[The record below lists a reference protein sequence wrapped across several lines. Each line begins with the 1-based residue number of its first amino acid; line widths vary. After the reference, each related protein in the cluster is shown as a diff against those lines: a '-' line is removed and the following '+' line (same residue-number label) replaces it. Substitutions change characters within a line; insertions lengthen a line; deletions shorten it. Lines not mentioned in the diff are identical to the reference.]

1 MPPNA
6 SPTAKLFRSSKL
18 FAMPPPLAS
27 PEADILNL
35 YTRAVTPKATQLYPT
50 RQAIVTPPSSLH
62 RGDWGLKR
70 PLPDKIQKQS
80 TTPAVRVIA
89 ADTIEQ
95 ITEYESAGDHTRTLA
110 KLQELNLAIVTN
122 RTTVT
127 SYVQKSV
134 FDVDEAKDNTGN
146 PAKDDESRS
155 IEGVASDMNNAIHSP
170 VVGGQEVTL
179 ADMTEEEFDRYLLEK
194 IDRERD
200 EFVDFLRREI
210 NQRYSIIQ
218 KQKAREIGAD
228 MNQASKKM
236 IPEEEFAAFLDTLH
250 EERGSAIRLF
260 PAILQYF
267 KISPIFHKSDI
278 TRFKR
283 ANGNESFPDDVT
295 KSDVSLYEMLRLDK
309 GQARGRLSAKIAPYL
324 PLAQRERLNVEE
336 VLDLYKGAKATHDR
350 HPSLG
355 LSYNR
360 SNAFIE
366 MHPEM
371 GPLSQHSPA
380 LARVLQPRITFSKS
394 NRFSIVGLA
403 GVVTR
408 GPNRTSLAIN
418 DKNTNWTTGQG
429 NVLDI
434 ETPGGETML
443 VNVQTASVDKQ
454 GRLDLQLGVPSPP
467 SIAIS
472 QGVPFSE
479 FPVQFFSAFANTG
492 YKKYSTTEQLDEFGN
507 PLPYDG
513 DRQTTTTTTSPL
525 RRVNEP
531 LDSGP
536 SSGRK
541 YARGYNPQYSA
552 SRVGADQ
559 GTREGVGIGEGESA
573 GAGKAVGA
581 DVAAA
586 LQGRQRRETPEEIS
600 IGKERRKKAREN
612 LLRSLGGRIV

>member
-1 MPPNA
+1 
-6 SPTAKLFRSSKL
+6 
-18 FAMPPPLAS
+18 MPPPLPP
-27 PEADILNL
+27 PEPEILNL
-35 YTRAVTPKATQLYPT
+35 YLRAVTPKATQLYPT
-50 RQAIVTPPSSLH
+50 RQAIITPASSLH

-80 TTPAVRVIA
+80 TTPTVRIIA
-89 ADTIEQ
+89 PDTIEQ

-110 KLQELNLAIVTN
+110 KLQELNLAFVTT

-127 SYVQKSV
+127 NSAQKSV
-134 FDVDEAKDNTGN
+134 FDADEAENNARKSGE
-146 PAKDDESRS
+146 DDQNRS
-155 IEGVASDMNNAIHSP
+155 MEGVARDMKNIVHSP
-170 VVGGQEVTL
+170 VGGQEVTL

-200 EFVDFLRREI
+200 EFVEFLRREI
-210 NQRYSIIQ
+210 NQKYSIVR
-218 KQKAREIGAD
+218 KQRAREIGAD
-228 MNQASKKM
+228 IAQAGEKT
-236 IPEEEFAAFLDTLH
+236 IPEKDFADFLDILH
-250 EERGSAIRLF
+250 EERGSAVRIF

-278 TRFKR
+278 ARVKSASGSEGF
-283 ANGNESFPDDVT
+283 GNDAI

-309 GQARGRLSAKIAPYL
+309 GQARGRLAAKLAPFL
-324 PLAQRERLNVEE
+324 PSGQKERLNVEE
-336 VLDLYKGAKATHDR
+336 VLDLYRGTKGTHDR

-380 LARVLQPRITFSKS
+380 PARVLQPRITFNKS

-408 GPNRTSLAIN
+408 GPNRTSLAVN

-429 NVLDI
+429 NILDI
-434 ETPGGETML
+434 DTPGGETML
-443 VNVQTASVDKQ
+443 VNVQTASVDKN

-472 QGVPFSE
+472 QGVPFSD
-479 FPVQFFSAFANTG
+479 FPDRFFSAFGNSA
-492 YKKYSTTEQLDEFGN
+492 YKRFLPKDQQLDEFGSPVRYN
-507 PLPYDG
+507 TA
-513 DRQTTTTTTSPL
+513 RQHATAS
-525 RRVNEP
+525 RRVDEP
-531 LDSGP
+531 LDSGI
-536 SSGRK
+536 SSGGRK
-541 YARGYNPQYSA
+541 YARGYNPQYSP
-552 SRVGADQ
+552 STTGADQ
-559 GTREGVGIGEGESA
+559 GAREGE
-573 GAGKAVGA
+573 GAGTGA

-586 LQGRQRRETPEEIS
+586 SQARTKRESPEEVS
-600 IGKERRKKAREN
+600 RAKEKRKKAQYD
-612 LLRSLGGRIV
+612 LLRRLSGKNF